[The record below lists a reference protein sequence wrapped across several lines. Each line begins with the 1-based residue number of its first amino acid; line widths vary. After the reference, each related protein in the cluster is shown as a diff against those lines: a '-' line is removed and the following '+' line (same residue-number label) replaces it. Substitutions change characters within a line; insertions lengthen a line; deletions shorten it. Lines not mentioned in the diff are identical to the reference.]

1 MDILEPYRKE
11 EGYIIGDGQKQLTER
26 TFIRM
31 WQRIGRTINLY
42 GATPHRMRHTYIT
55 LAASSGVDVKTL
67 QEIAGHADIKM
78 TMRMQGGKRSFR
90 RAKSSEA
97 FLQKCDTSYDK
108 LECEKSDIP

>member
-1 MDILEPYRKE
+1 MRGLWIFWSRIKE
-11 EGYIIGDGQKQLTER
+11 EGYIIGDGQKSLTER

-55 LAASSGVDVKTL
+55 LAACSGVDVKTL

-78 TMRMQGGKRSFR
+78 TMERYAHARREKVIQAGKIIGSIF
-90 RAKSSEA
+90 AEM
-97 FLQKCDTSYDK
+97 
-108 LECEKSDIP
+108 